1 LGVVVGGGGGGG
13 GAGGGHWGGGGVQSV
28 GYKSHVL
35 VPWGVPGKLGQIR
48 GLVAPAEAGYK

>member
-1 LGVVVGGGGGGG
+1 VGGGPNARHLGGGG
-13 GAGGGHWGGGGVQSV
+13 FQNV

-35 VPWGVPGKLGQIR
+35 APWDVPGKSCQIR

>member
-1 LGVVVGGGGGGG
+1 MRGGPNARHLGK
-13 GAGGGHWGGGGVQSV
+13 GGVQNV

-35 VPWGVPGKLGQIR
+35 APWGVPGKSSQIR

>member
-1 LGVVVGGGGGGG
+1 MFQRVDKNDITLSGI
-13 GAGGGHWGGGGVQSV
+13 QNV

-35 VPWGVPGKLGQIR
+35 APWVVPGKSGQIR

>member
-1 LGVVVGGGGGGG
+1 MYYRGGGPNARHLGGG
-13 GAGGGHWGGGGVQSV
+13 GAQNV

-35 VPWGVPGKLGQIR
+35 APWGVPGKSGQIR

>member
-1 LGVVVGGGGGGG
+1 MGGGPN
-13 GAGGGHWGGGGVQSV
+13 ARHLRLRGVQNV

-35 VPWGVPGKLGQIR
+35 APWGVLGKPGQIR